1 MKITNNLN
9 IYTQVP
15 PAKKKQNTL
24 SPLTYKE
31 EYYNDIYVKPHSY
44 IKKIYKKN
52 NQLKSIEFNQTMPIS
67 EAMNKISNSNQD
79 LLDEF
84 LLKLHSQKEL
94 QGIAQLLSTNSI
106 GKTKVKGL
114 VGMGAFAMSF
124 LTEDGKIL
132 KITDIEH
139 FPNNRKPADFD
150 IPIIKQGKIG
160 TKQHHY
166 YYYIEEF
173 ATQNNLTQKEIHEL
187 VKHIKSLGYKMKDY
201 LTHYDESSKTT
212 SFRTEQFGRAKDGK
226 IYLIDPGC
234 AVETPLVYTGN
245 KNFSFKHLLNK
256 ITKKIKNL

>member
-9 IYTQVP
+9 IYNQIQTSKN
-15 PAKKKQNTL
+15 KKNTL
-24 SPLTYKE
+24 PHTYQE
-31 EYYNDIYVKPHSY
+31 DFYNDIYAKQNSY
-44 IKKIYKKN
+44 IKRIYKQDN
-52 NQLKSIEFNQTMPIS
+52 RLKSIEFNQTMPIS
-67 EAMNKISNSNQD
+67 EAINKISNSNQD

-94 QGIAQLLSTNSI
+94 KEIAQLLSTNSI
-106 GKTKVKGL
+106 GKTKVKRL

-150 IPIIKQGKIG
+150 IPIIKQGQIG

-201 LTHYDESSKTT
+201 LTHYDETSKTT

-234 AVETPLVYTGN
+234 AVETPLVYRGN
-245 KNFSFKHLLNK
+245 KHFSFKHLLNK
-256 ITKKIKNL
+256 ITKNIKNL